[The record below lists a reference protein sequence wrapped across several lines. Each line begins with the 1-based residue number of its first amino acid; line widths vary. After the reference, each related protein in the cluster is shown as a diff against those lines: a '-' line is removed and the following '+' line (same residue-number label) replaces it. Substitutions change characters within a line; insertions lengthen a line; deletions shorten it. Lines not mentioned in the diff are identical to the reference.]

1 MVRHSQTAELPDC
14 PADTVSLWEGYS
26 LLYVQGNERAHGQ
39 DLGQPGSCL
48 PKFSTMPFLFCN
60 LNENC
65 NLASRNDYTFWLS
78 TPEPI
83 PMMPVQDQDVKPFI
97 SRCRVCEAPAMV
109 MALHSQSM
117 VEPDCP
123 EEWQP
128 LWRGYSFLM
137 HTSAG
142 NDGAGQLLSSPGSC
156 LEDFR
161 TSPFIECHGRG
172 TCHYYGSTY
181 SFWLTTV
188 TDEEQFRT
196 PTSKTI
202 KSGNQREHVSRCTV
216 CMKKVYNNN
225 NGNGNGG
232 GGGVVDPL
240 VDPRDLPN

>member
-1 MVRHSQTAELPDC
+1 MAFLGDKGADGIVGLPGPPGEPGLPGPSGEAGQPGPPGEADFGFYVVRHSQTAELPQC
-14 PADTVSLWEGYS
+14 PDDTVSLWDGYS

-78 TPEPI
+78 TTEPI

-117 VEPDCP
+117 IEPDCP
-123 EEWQP
+123 EEWKP

-137 HTSAG
+137 VSVTYNAANRHWYKVTFIFWFKT
-142 NDGAGQLLSSPGSC
+142 DQLTRLGAVRTKIPDSTFVQDKTRGSYN
-156 LEDFR
+156 EVA
-161 TSPFIECHGRG
+161 IGRELNFQ
-172 TCHYYGSTY
+172 Y
-181 SFWLTTV
+181 
-188 TDEEQFRT
+188 
-196 PTSKTI
+196 
-202 KSGNQREHVSRCTV
+202 
-216 CMKKVYNNN
+216 
-225 NGNGNGG
+225 
-232 GGGVVDPL
+232 
-240 VDPRDLPN
+240 

>member
-1 MVRHSQTAELPDC
+1 MVCYNLRPSLPPSISIVIQLC
-14 PADTVSLWEGYS
+14 YS
-26 LLYVQGNERAHGQ
+26 RQ
-39 DLGQPGSCL
+39 
-48 PKFSTMPFLFCN
+48 
-60 LNENC
+60 
-65 NLASRNDYTFWLS
+65 
-78 TPEPI
+78 
-83 PMMPVQDQDVKPFI
+83 
-97 SRCRVCEAPAMV
+97 
-109 MALHSQSM
+109 
-117 VEPDCP
+117 
-123 EEWQP
+123 
-128 LWRGYSFLM
+128 